1 LSAEAFALK
10 NLLMNFLI
18 LTLSA
23 RCMGHIRWKRVI
35 CASVLGT
42 AYAALVYARSDW
54 LWIRSTPAQ
63 IAGLIGMALVVFG
76 DRPMRTGWIGCMCLA
91 GGVIFSGGVM
101 LLLGRWFPGG
111 SPLLTLV
118 GCMVMGISAFIG
130 DVFRRET
137 PVGGRVRLR
146 IGTRMGTVEVRALV
160 DTGNRLHEPL
170 SGLPVV
176 IVEKDALTGIL
187 DRSCL
192 TLHQNR
198 RLPGF
203 RRVSYSVLGG
213 SGEMVCFRPKSV
225 ELKCGNEWREGP
237 EVWIGIYQ
245 GQLPASMEA
254 LAPPDFSR
262 NSAFYGG

>member
-1 LSAEAFALK
+1 
-10 NLLMNFLI
+10 
-18 LTLSA
+18 
-23 RCMGHIRWKRVI
+23 
-35 CASVLGT
+35 
-42 AYAALVYARSDW
+42 
-54 LWIRSTPAQ
+54 
-63 IAGLIGMALVVFG
+63 
-76 DRPMRTGWIGCMCLA
+76 MRMGWIGCMYLA
-91 GGVIFSGGVM
+91 GGMVFAGGVM
-101 LLLGRWFPGG
+101 LLLSRWFPKG

-118 GCMVMGISAFIG
+118 GCVVMTISAFLG
-130 DVFRRET
+130 DAFRRGA

-187 DRSCL
+187 DKSCL
-192 TLHQNR
+192 MPNQNR

-213 SGEMVCFRPKSV
+213 SGEMICFRPESV
-225 ELKCGNEWREGP
+225 ELKCGNDWQEAP

-245 GQLPASMEA
+245 GRLPASMEA
-254 LAPPDFSR
+254 LAPPMLARDGV
-262 NSAFYGG
+262 FYGG